1 MLIGVQ
7 NRDSIHFIFIFTIIH
22 LNAKISKTLLLN
34 NNFVMHTVQ
43 YTRRFTVIVKI
54 SQIQIEGRDLHRNPS
69 KGMTEKLRKVNSKL
83 QFTVHAVNMLLFK
96 NESVT
101 WIWIQGSKSSG
112 SLQKRLKL
120 LKIIQ
125 IQTNLNYHLFFQNIY
140 YEMSRKINK
149 KI

>member
-1 MLIGVQ
+1 M
-7 NRDSIHFIFIFTIIH
+7 
-22 LNAKISKTLLLN
+22 
-34 NNFVMHTVQ
+34 
-43 YTRRFTVIVKI
+43 KI

-96 NESVT
+96 NKSVT
-101 WIWIQGSKSSG
+101 WIWIQGSKSAG

-140 YEMSRKINK
+140 YERSRKTNK
-149 KI
+149 KSKFFNVNFV